1 MIRKGLA
8 SFVMFAAL
16 STVAVVAQTPAID
29 STGNWSLTNSGDN
42 FGSTTASIK
51 QVGSQ
56 VVGTLGS
63 GAQFNGTFKAGTNQ
77 VDGNWK
83 SPKGTGWITLTFVD
97 SNNFSGDW
105 GYGGRKPSGHIVA
118 TRIMQTFPPVS
129 GRWDVKV
136 TGGAA
141 FLSNVITLQQTGTT
155 VQGHIGSLAQLGGTI
170 KPNTNNL
177 DGTWKGPKQSGWLKL
192 EFAADIKSFQ
202 GTWGTG
208 TDTTV
213 SKGQIT
219 GTINNKPQ
227 MWVRGLW
234 YSTYSGT
241 AFATGDITFKQEGST
256 VIGTYKGGTL
266 EGTLPVGGTKLTG
279 TYKNANGTGAIQL
292 VFSDDGKSFQ
302 GVWLAHHKQMG
313 RIIGKRAIAS
323 SPSLRQ

>member
-105 GYGGRKPSGHIVA
+105 GYGGQAERSHRRDAHHADVPAGLG
-118 TRIMQTFPPVS
+118 PL
-129 GRWDVKV
+129 GR
-136 TGGAA
+136 
-141 FLSNVITLQQTGTT
+141 
-155 VQGHIGSLAQLGGTI
+155 QGDRRRGV
-170 KPNTNNL
+170 P
-177 DGTWKGPKQSGWLKL
+177 L
-192 EFAADIKSFQ
+192 ERHHAAADRF
-202 GTWGTG
+202 
-208 TDTTV
+208 D
-213 SKGQIT
+213 
-219 GTINNKPQ
+219 
-227 MWVRGLW
+227 
-234 YSTYSGT
+234 
-241 AFATGDITFKQEGST
+241 
-256 VIGTYKGGTL
+256 
-266 EGTLPVGGTKLTG
+266 
-279 TYKNANGTGAIQL
+279 GA
-292 VFSDDGKSFQ
+292 GP
-302 GVWLAHHKQMG
+302 H
-313 RIIGKRAIAS
+313 R
-323 SPSLRQ
+323 